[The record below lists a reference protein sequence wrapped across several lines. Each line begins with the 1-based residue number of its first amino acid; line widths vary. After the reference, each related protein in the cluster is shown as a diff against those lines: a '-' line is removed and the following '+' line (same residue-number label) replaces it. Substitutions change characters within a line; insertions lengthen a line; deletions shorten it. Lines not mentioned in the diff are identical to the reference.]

1 MVLDK
6 KHNKIHS
13 NFNSADLTI
22 TMVKLALLF
31 LVCDGPVCQTSP
43 ASVLCSSRRKK
54 AVQVRLITPNRLRVS
69 GHMYVSPPNS
79 TQDFLYNFNLTELTC
94 ETYGSLSLYLLEW
107 RIEFRSNKRHPFHLL
122 SQRRIQN
129 LSEGTPTYF
138 SVTFYWQLH
147 KTKKVG
153 PRGRSVTCFLLLC
166 GKGVCDPLN
175 TGSKT

>member
-1 MVLDK
+1 MYETRTTRENYRPTTWYLTRSIIK
-6 KHNKIHS
+6 FIQILILRT
-13 NFNSADLTI
+13 FTI

-94 ETYGSLSLYLLEW
+94 ETYGSLSLYLLE
-107 RIEFRSNKRHPFHLL
+107 
-122 SQRRIQN
+122 
-129 LSEGTPTYF
+129 
-138 SVTFYWQLH
+138 
-147 KTKKVG
+147 
-153 PRGRSVTCFLLLC
+153 
-166 GKGVCDPLN
+166 
-175 TGSKT
+175 